1 MYIPYNTINIKFKNK
16 ERGEYFMA
24 KGRAENKVLFTMW
37 IDKDLKAQFK
47 ELTKC
52 NMSKVL
58 TNFIVEYIEENSE
71 EQTGAD

>member
-1 MYIPYNTINIKFKNK
+1 MYIPYNTINIKFKNE
-16 ERGEYFMA
+16 ERGVTFIA

-58 TNFIVEYIEENSE
+58 TDFIIDYVKENAE